1 MKKFWDGSGWVKK
14 IISMFGAGTCILG
27 FITWIFNW
35 GWGIDHMAHASTDG
49 RIADQQ
55 YNEQKFQ
62 NEDDKIKALK
72 DTQDKT
78 YSMVWQLYQWEL
90 ERHKD

>member
-1 MKKFWDGSGWVKK
+1 
-14 IISMFGAGTCILG
+14 
-27 FITWIFNW
+27 
-35 GWGIDHMAHASTDG
+35 MAHASTDG